1 MVEHRFTVLNGTLS
15 CNYLQHGGTY
25 AFVYEAFGEALA
37 FSITWLGLFLNN
49 PAAVGVYGRTT
60 ATYVLALAFPECQV
74 PAFINNIFSM
84 FLIGEFIFFK
94 FYLKF
99 FIVKDLGKSN
109 M

>member
-1 MVEHRFTVLNGTLS
+1 MLLS

-49 PAAVGVYGRTT
+49 PATVGVYGRTT

-74 PAFINNIFSM
+74 PSFINNIFSM
-84 FLIGEFIFFK
+84 FLIGEFIFI
-94 FYLKF
+94 F
-99 FIVKDLGKSN
+99 FLIQIIYYHSFGIRKI
-109 M
+109 